1 MKKSAN
7 YRRLTL
13 LALASSALVAS
24 CADAYRYPCQNPSKA
39 NSAECSCE
47 NTTRTKNKA
56 LGALESQATTT
67 TLRLLVGFDC

>member
-1 MKKSAN
+1 MRYRKTLIIGLLSAAM
-7 YRRLTL
+7 
-13 LALASSALVAS
+13 LAACS
-24 CADAYRYPCQNPSKA
+24 DAYRYPCQDPAKA

-47 NTTRTKNKA
+47 NSPRTKNKA

>member
-1 MKKSAN
+1 MR
-7 YRRLTL
+7 YRKTL
-13 LALASSALVAS
+13 ILGLLSSALVAS
-24 CADAYRYPCQNPSKA
+24 CADAYRYPCQDPSKA

-56 LGALESQATTT
+56 LGAVESQATTT